1 VSEATGT
8 EPSDEE
14 LQSILEVMRQ
24 DRGSTIVTGIE
35 ASRDLAKMVF
45 VMRWRLPEHGK
56 AHAGAMQR

>member
-1 VSEATGT
+1 MAG
-8 EPSDEE
+8 PRHH
-14 LQSILEVMRQ
+14 LIPQFFLKRFAN
-24 DRGSTIVTGIE
+24 VTGIE